1 VRRVRLAVGL
11 VVAVALS
18 AAAARA
24 VASPP
29 PAVTARAYL
38 VQNAATGEVLAA
50 RDARASVPIAS
61 ITKLM
66 TVLVALD
73 HRRLRDV
80 VTVDPRAASVG
91 ESSVGLTPGERIS
104 VADLIRAAL
113 IQSANDAAD
122 ALALA
127 VAPDFEA
134 FARLMNAK
142 ARRLGLRD
150 SHFVRPDGLD
160 AAGHVSSA
168 RDVTML
174 ARVAMRTRF
183 VRDTVRLTDATLTGG
198 RVVHTWND
206 LLSTFPSLLGV
217 KTGHTA
223 AAGWSEV
230 AAARGRGLT
239 VYATL
244 LGSPS
249 RSERNDDL
257 AELLAWG
264 LDQYRVV
271 PAIGNRVYATV
282 ALPYGKSRLELRAAR
297 PLLTVARV
305 GRPLTEKVVAAA
317 SVSLPVERGDVLG
330 RVEIWAGKRLV
341 GRRDLVASRTV
352 NRPGPVARVSWYAGR
367 TAHKLAGLF

>member
-1 VRRVRLAVGL
+1 
-11 VVAVALS
+11 
-18 AAAARA
+18 
-24 VASPP
+24 
-29 PAVTARAYL
+29 
-38 VQNAATGEVLAA
+38 
-50 RDARASVPIAS
+50 
-61 ITKLM
+61 
-66 TVLVALD
+66 
-73 HRRLRDV
+73 
-80 VTVDPRAASVG
+80 
-91 ESSVGLTPGERIS
+91 
-104 VADLIRAAL
+104 
-113 IQSANDAAD
+113 
-122 ALALA
+122 
-127 VAPDFEA
+127 
-134 FARLMNAK
+134 MNAK
-142 ARRLGLRD
+142 ARRLGLTD

-160 AAGHVSSA
+160 ASGHVSSA

-183 VRDTVRLTDATLTGG
+183 VRETVRLTDATLTDG
-198 RVVHTWND
+198 RVVRTWND

-239 VYATL
+239 VYATV

-282 ALPYGKSRLELRAAR
+282 ALPYGKARLELRAAR

-305 GRPLTEKVVAAA
+305 GHPLTEKVVAAA